1 MQLRLLAGMFA
12 TGLVLVA
19 APCQATPQTY
29 QLDPNHTSVLW
40 HVDHFGFSSPS
51 GKWQADGTLVLD
63 EKNPQAS
70 KVSVNIKVNT
80 VNTGIPKLD
89 EHLKSKAF
97 FDVEQF
103 PTATFVSDKVKVTS
117 KTTAKVTGVLTV
129 HGVSKPVTL
138 NVKLNKIGV
147 NPITEKDAAGF
158 TAETTISRADFNM
171 NTLEPGL
178 GDEVKLNI
186 EAEGQLSQ

>member
-1 MQLRLLAGMFA
+1 MQLRLFSGWLAVGVVF
-12 TGLVLVA
+12 VA
-19 APCQATPQTY
+19 ALCQAAPKTY

-80 VNTGIPKLD
+80 INTGIPKLD

-97 FDVEQF
+97 FDVDQY
-103 PTATFVSDKVKVTS
+103 PTATFVSDKVKVTG
-117 KTTAKVTGVLTV
+117 KTTAKVTGILTV

-138 NVKLNKIGV
+138 NVKLNKLGV
-147 NPITEKDAAGF
+147 NPITEKEAAGF
-158 TAETTISRADFNM
+158 SAETTLSRADFNM

-178 GDEVKLNI
+178 GDEIKLNI
-186 EAEGQLSQ
+186 EAEGQMSE